1 MAFSSQTIKTSW
13 RSELFELLR
22 RNVQTYT
29 ILLALIGIWLIFFF
43 TTGGTYLAPQNV
55 SNLFRQMSVTAFL
68 AAGMVLVIVTGNID
82 LSVGKMAG
90 FVSVVVAYLQA
101 NTWYDYLPDQPLLAA
116 VLSVTI
122 GLVVGALFG
131 AIQGYIIAYLNVP
144 SFIVTLA
151 GLWLFNGLILLV
163 TEGKTIPANQPWFS
177 DIAQGYVPTL
187 WGWIFAAVAIAFLFW
202 NMFRGRQNKQKHG
215 FELRNIY
222 IDLLITGFSALII
235 LIYVYNV
242 NSYKG
247 IQNPVLLLAVTVAV
261 MVYVSNNTRFGRY
274 AYAIGGNRDA
284 ARLSGINIRG
294 MIFKIFVLMG
304 FLSGVAGVVLASY
317 VGYGT
322 IAAGTG
328 YELDAIASCILG
340 GTSTLGGIGT
350 IPGAMAGAL
359 IIASLS
365 TGLQM
370 MNVAPAW
377 QYVLKAI
384 VLVLA
389 VLADVYF
396 KKNR

>member
-1 MAFSSQTIKTSW
+1 MEISAQTTKVSW
-13 RSELFELLR
+13 RSELFQLLR

-43 TTGGTYLAPQNV
+43 TTEGTYLAPQNV

-68 AAGMVLVIVTGNID
+68 ATGMVLVIVTGNID

-131 AIQGYIIAYLNVP
+131 ALQGYIIAYLNVP

-177 DIAQGYVPTL
+177 DIAQGYVPTI
-187 WGWIFAAVAIAFLFW
+187 WGWAFAALTILFLFW
-202 NMFRGRQNKQKHG
+202 SMFRGRRNKQKHG
-215 FELRNIY
+215 FELRNLY
-222 IDLLITGFSALII
+222 IDLLVTGFAALMI

-242 NSYKG
+242 NNYKG
-247 IQNPVLLLAVTVAV
+247 VQNPVLLLAITVAI

-274 AYAIGGNRDA
+274 SYAIGGNRDA
-284 ARLSGINIRG
+284 ARLSGINIRS
-294 MIFKIFVLMG
+294 MVFKIFVLMG

-350 IPGAMAGAL
+350 VPGAMIGAL

-377 QYVLKAI
+377 QYVVKAI